1 MQPFRLHPP
10 TPVHDPTPTGARQ
23 IAGGTNLVDLMRLGV
38 ERPTALVDLDRVSPP
53 ALRGITRLPD
63 GTFRIGALTRMAE
76 AAADPELG
84 AALPMVVQ
92 SLELAASPQIRNM
105 ASLGGNLLQ
114 RTRCP
119 YFRDVSWPCNK
130 RERGSG
136 CGAMEGITR
145 HHAILGTSDSCIA
158 AYPGD
163 FAQAALAL
171 DAQIEITGQG
181 GVRRMKL
188 ARLHRLPGATP
199 DVETAL
205 DADETI
211 TAIHLP
217 APGWARRSL
226 FLKRRERTS
235 YSFALVS
242 VACAL
247 DLDGDRVR
255 EVRLALGGV
264 ATIPWRAFPA
274 EQLLAGERLTE
285 ECAHAAGVAAFADAV
300 VRPDNAFKR
309 DLGAA
314 LIARAL
320 LAARALPA
328 AGDLSVTETRR

>member
-1 MQPFRLHPP
+1 MQPFRIAPATSAHGPASS
-10 TPVHDPTPTGARQ
+10 GARQ

-38 ERPTALVDLDRVSPP
+38 ERPAALVDLDKLP
-53 ALRGITRLPD
+53 APSLRGITRLPD

-76 AAADPELG
+76 ALADPALC
-84 AALPMVVQ
+84 AALPMVAQ
-92 SLELAASPQIRNM
+92 SLALAASPQIRNM

-136 CGAMEGITR
+136 CAAMEGITR
-145 HHAILGTSDSCIA
+145 HHAILGTSGSCIA

-171 DAQIEITGQG
+171 DARIEITGKG
-181 GVRRMKL
+181 GLRRMNL
-188 ARLHRLPGATP
+188 ARLHRLPGGTP
-199 DVETAL
+199 DAETAL

-211 TAIHLP
+211 TAIYLP

-226 FLKRRERTS
+226 FLKRRERAA

-247 DLDGDRVR
+247 DMAGDRVR

-264 ATIPWRAFPA
+264 ATIPWRAVPA
-274 EQLLAGERLTE
+274 ERLLAGERLTE

-300 VRPDNAFKR
+300 LRPDNAFKR
-309 DLGAA
+309 DLGVAM
-314 LIARAL
+314 IARAL
-320 LAARALPA
+320 IAAR
-328 AGDLSVTETRR
+328 DLDITEARP